1 MNGEFVA
8 FFILS
13 LSAIIGGVLMLNLT
27 KVMHMM
33 LALVLIFLSIAG
45 LYFLLSAEFIGVAQ
59 ILLYSGAI
67 TIIMIFG
74 IMLTKHNAENESR
87 LTLRK
92 WIIFFAVVAFG
103 AVMYFAVNNVD
114 FANESTQGSLPLHEN
129 NTLQIGTLLYS
140 KYIIPFEL
148 TSVILLVALVG
159 AIILAKRTRKRRIP
173 MSSVPASAYLTLAI
187 ILFCIGLFGALTKR
201 NTVIVLVCIE
211 LMLNAANLN
220 LVAFSK
226 LGLFPN
232 LTGQIFSLFTM
243 AVAAAE
249 AAVDSLF

>member
-33 LALVLIFLSIAG
+33 LALVLTFLNIAG

-159 AIILAKRTRKRRIP
+159 AIILAKKDE
-173 MSSVPASAYLTLAI
+173 
-187 ILFCIGLFGALTKR
+187 K
-201 NTVIVLVCIE
+201 E
-211 LMLNAANLN
+211 
-220 LVAFSK
+220 
-226 LGLFPN
+226 
-232 LTGQIFSLFTM
+232 
-243 AVAAAE
+243 E
-249 AAVDSLF
+249 DSNE

>member
-8 FFILS
+8 FFVLS
-13 LSAIIGGVLMLNLT
+13 LSAIIGSILMLNLT

-33 LALVLIFLSIAG
+33 LALVLTFLSIAG

-74 IMLTKHNAENESR
+74 IMLTKHDAESESR
-87 LTLRK
+87 LSLRK
-92 WIIFFAVVAFG
+92 WIVFFAVTAVG
-103 AVMYFAVNNVD
+103 AVLYFAVNNID
-114 FANESTQGSLPLHEN
+114 FSNQSTQGSLPLHEQ

-159 AIILAKRTRKRRIP
+159 AIVLAKKDEKE
-173 MSSVPASAYLTLAI
+173 
-187 ILFCIGLFGALTKR
+187 G
-201 NTVIVLVCIE
+201 
-211 LMLNAANLN
+211 
-220 LVAFSK
+220 
-226 LGLFPN
+226 
-232 LTGQIFSLFTM
+232 
-243 AVAAAE
+243 
-249 AAVDSLF
+249 DSHE

>member
-33 LALVLIFLSIAG
+33 LALVLTFLSIAG
-45 LYFLLSAEFIGVAQ
+45 LYFLLSAEFIAQ

-159 AIILAKRTRKRRIP
+159 AIILAKKDE
-173 MSSVPASAYLTLAI
+173 
-187 ILFCIGLFGALTKR
+187 K
-201 NTVIVLVCIE
+201 E
-211 LMLNAANLN
+211 
-220 LVAFSK
+220 
-226 LGLFPN
+226 
-232 LTGQIFSLFTM
+232 
-243 AVAAAE
+243 E
-249 AAVDSLF
+249 DSNE